1 MATIDDRI
9 SELELRLKQAK
20 AKKQQIEARK
30 RTAETKK
37 ARALDTKKKV
47 LAGALL
53 LQMMEEDE
61 LTRQKI
67 MARLDKFLTRPQDR
81 TTFGLEPLIGEGVE
95 GSQGRE
101 AALADP

>member
-9 SELELRLKQAK
+9 SELELKLKQAK

-37 ARALDTKKKV
+37 VRALDTKKKV

-61 LTRQKI
+61 QTRQKI
-67 MARLDKFLTRPQDR
+67 MARLDKFLTRTQDR
-81 TTFGLEPLIGEGVE
+81 VVFGLEPLIGEGVE
-95 GSQGRE
+95 GGQGRE
-101 AALADP
+101 AALANP